1 MRCATHPEVET
12 NLSCG
17 RCGRPICPK
26 CMVQTLVG
34 TRCPDCAKLRRLPT
48 FEVSSR
54 QYLIASAVGVGV
66 AAVAG
71 FAWAMIWNQIH
82 FLVLSLLIAAAI
94 GYAIGELISLSVNR
108 KRGLRLQVIGGM
120 SMVLSYLV
128 YYLFVPWL
136 DLYSIIGL
144 ALGIIVA
151 VIRLR

>member
-26 CMVQTLVG
+26 CMVQTPVG
-34 TRCPDCAKLRRLPT
+34 TRCLDCAKLRRLPT

-66 AAVAG
+66 ATIAG
-71 FAWAMIWNQIH
+71 IAWALLFRLFPNIY
-82 FLVLSLLIAAAI
+82 FYVLLGA
-94 GYAIGELISLSVNR
+94 GVGFAIGELISLSVNR

-120 SMVLSYLV
+120 SVVLSSAIG
-128 YYLFVPWL
+128 YLFMGFFS
-136 DLYSIIGL
+136 LYLLIGL

-151 VIRLR
+151 ISRLR